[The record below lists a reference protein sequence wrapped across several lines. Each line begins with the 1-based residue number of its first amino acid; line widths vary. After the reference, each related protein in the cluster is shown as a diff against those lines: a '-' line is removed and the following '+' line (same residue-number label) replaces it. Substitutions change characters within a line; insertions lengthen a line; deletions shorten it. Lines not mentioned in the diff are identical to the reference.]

1 MIYLKKKKKKR
12 AKESKAWKNIEIPL
26 WNIGLFT
33 NPDICLVIFFCMYL
47 FKRKKWEKEMGSS

>member
-1 MIYLKKKKKKR
+1 MIYLKKKKR
-12 AKESKAWKNIEIPL
+12 AKENKAWKNIEIPL